1 MNTILG
7 QTKIKKTRVKVI
19 ILMIVLI
26 IIIKIIPN
34 ILLLFGEE
42 KKLVKL
48 AYEKGLEKEYSIN
61 IKKASGKLE
70 YNILDLVKY
79 ANIVNNEVVEY
90 NTDSNINYVIND
102 DSYNVNVK
110 IANINEE
117 EKYTIIYGKNDDL
130 QEEEIENEKN
140 IQFNFSEEG
149 KNSCYIALKR
159 NGEILQDL
167 EWNRDIYYIKSYKK
181 QFLDEV
187 EKKGVGLHLIGTSPS
202 KFIPIFKALGAKYI
216 RADFRMN
223 YIYKEKQDKFDFS
236 APYYNELVK
245 EILKNDTKLLVILGS
260 PGDFLGTDKKVSND
274 EELKLFER
282 YVDAIGNHYTDITD
296 FEVWNEPNG
305 VYTTD
310 EDIEWYAKVVNNTS
324 KLLKEKNK
332 NIKIISGATLYG
344 GKNIQP
350 IEFINKLSEFSGYQ
364 NSDSFSYHI
373 YDFKMKDE
381 LNKEYK
387 TKMSDN
393 KNAINDL
400 GGFIKASNTEFGSST
415 YTNSVNE
422 NEQAIKCVQQFSLGD
437 KYNIE
442 YSIVYNFRNSG
453 REIDEKEHNFGLVD
467 SDYNP
472 KPAYYALKNYY
483 ENTNGAEYIGMLNIA
498 EGLEAHVYDKDGKP
512 KIVAW
517 SNNTSKDIPISYE
530 GFTAKDLYGNEIE
543 NTDGTLT
550 ITTSPV
556 YLDNVEEKYFYQAIS
571 NTAIE
576 KYAELEE
583 KFAEQLQKVPEINQ
597 QIQSLKG
604 QIEQIGKVENKI
616 EEETAKTLMQRHFQ
630 LGNSL
635 INAFQN
641 GRLEIEKVKL
651 SSMLDML
658 NDIGNSYEDLVT
670 VTATTRNADINQAK
684 DLVNEVENI
693 IQSNSDIEIIY
704 PEKILDFSKDFQ
716 EKAEYINGLE
726 EENDIKTGL
735 IVSKNLHS
743 IYLSDWAKEFTNI
756 YIDEYLKNNLI
767 PETYSEKD
775 ITNQD
780 VTVTLNIGNDTKII
794 NNNGSNQY
802 TFKENG
808 EFTFEYER
816 RGRNFRQTIKV
827 DNIDKQSPN
836 ITGVKQG
843 KVYENTVKPIVEDDN
858 LETIRLI
865 QDGRLIENYINKT
878 ELTEEGV
885 YRIEAEDKAGNKTIV
900 NFEIIEN
907 ISKDY
912 IIKEEQIENIQVNT
926 TVEEFRKKL
935 QIESYYTIIRQEQ
948 TLNEKSIIQTGD
960 ILQLE
965 NGTQYPLIV
974 RGDIDKDGK
983 STIRDLLLLKQHV
996 NEESTLED
1004 IQKIAG
1010 DIDLNGK
1017 LDARDVVKLRKL
1029 ILTNN
1034 AP

>member
-1 MNTILG
+1 MKKNS
-7 QTKIKKTRVKVI
+7 IKKFTFLI
-19 ILMIVLI
+19 ILILMILLI
-26 IIIKIIPN
+26 YNLLHNITKGNNINTYTITGRSENFSFSNILSLFNINQEEYIISSSMGEELTQSKSYTINVKVKNRKEDSNYKIIYSN
-34 ILLLFGEE
+34 GIDSYNQELTDNCDVSF
-42 KKLVKL
+42 K
-48 AYEKGLEKEYSIN
+48 LEKE
-61 IKKASGKLE
+61 
-70 YNILDLVKY
+70 
-79 ANIVNNEVVEY
+79 
-90 NTDSNINYVIND
+90 
-102 DSYNVNVK
+102 
-110 IANINEE
+110 
-117 EKYTIIYGKNDDL
+117 GKNQLKIQIIKD
-130 QEEEIENEKN
+130 EI
-140 IQFNFSEEG
+140 IQ
-149 KNSCYIALKR
+149 
-159 NGEILQDL
+159 GE
-167 EWNRDIYYIKSYKK
+167 WSKTIYYLKGYEK
-181 QFLDEV
+181 QFLDEFSNN
-187 EKKGVGLHLIGTSPS
+187 GVGVHFKNGGSEKYEKSIPMLKLLGVKAVRADIAWSQIDDLKGNYNYDNYNEWINELKNENIDIIAILNPQIGQNAGTTKKIDNQEKFDNFM
-202 KFIPIFKALGAKYI
+202 KFIK
-216 RADFRMN
+216 DFVN
-223 YIYKEKQDKFDFS
+223 KFPSIDKFEVL
-236 APYYNELVK
+236 NEPNYSNAYITDEEINWYKKMSIEIANIIK
-245 EILKNDTKLLVILGS
+245 ENNDHKEVILGS
-260 PGDFLGTDKKVSND
+260 TATAMENGDKFLSSINFLNNIYSPINNYLYAYSFHPYDVSN
-274 EELKLFER
+274 
-282 YVDAIGNHYTDITD
+282 I
-296 FEVWNEPNG
+296 
-305 VYTTD
+305 
-310 EDIEWYAKVVNNTS
+310 KV
-324 KLLKEKNK
+324 
-332 NIKIISGATLYG
+332 
-344 GKNIQP
+344 
-350 IEFINKLSEFSGYQ
+350 Q
-364 NSDSFSYHI
+364 NSNMYYKMNEHLNFFNDKGGFSKI
-373 YDFKMKDE
+373 YLTEYGISAYEGNKVTEDMQAQKNVQQSVILDQYQVKSKVLYNLWNTGTNLE
-381 LNKEYK
+381 NKE
-387 TKMSDN
+387 N
-393 KNAINDL
+393 
-400 GGFIKASNTEFGSST
+400 
-415 YTNSVNE
+415 
-422 NEQAIKCVQQFSLGD
+422 
-437 KYNIE
+437 
-442 YSIVYNFRNSG
+442 
-453 REIDEKEHNFGLVD
+453 NFGLL
-467 SDYNP
+467 YNNYTP
-472 KPAYYALKNYY
+472 KPSYYAMKNYY

-802 TFKENG
+802 TFTENG
-808 EFTFEYER
+808 EFTFEYVR
-816 RGRNFRQTIKV
+816 RGRNFRQTVKV

-843 KVYENTVKPIVEDDN
+843 QVYENTVKPIVEDDN

-996 NEESTLED
+996 NEESTLEY

>member
-1 MNTILG
+1 MLKKKNNIIVILS
-7 QTKIKKTRVKVI
+7 VFLVI
-19 ILMIVLI
+19 IMCSIFFTYGNTNI
-26 IIIKIIPN
+26 I
-34 ILLLFGEE
+34 E
-42 KKLVKL
+42 
-48 AYEKGLEKEYSIN
+48 LEN
-61 IKKASGKLE
+61 AS
-70 YNILDLVKY
+70 
-79 ANIVNNEVVEY
+79 NIVYKQDYEVKI
-90 NTDSNINYVIND
+90 SNIN
-102 DSYNVNVK
+102 K
-110 IANINEE
+110 
-117 EKYTIIYGKNDDL
+117 EKYNIEYSVNDKNNYINITDNYKLNL
-130 QEEEIENEKN
+130 QLNKNTENNIVIKVKNQQNKVLDTLEKKVYEVEN
-140 IQFNFSEEG
+140 
-149 KNSCYIALKR
+149 
-159 NGEILQDL
+159 
-167 EWNRDIYYIKSYKK
+167 YKK
-181 QFLDEV
+181 QFLDEFSNNGV
-187 EKKGVGLHLIGTSPS
+187 QVHYINGTREKYELSNKLLINSGARIIRGDFIRIKN
-202 KFIPIFKALGAKYI
+202 KFGDYVFDGYEWVDKLATDNNIKILAMAYQYDVLKEENEMDDYVSFISSIKENFPQIGDI
-216 RADFRMN
+216 EIMN
-223 YIYKEKQDKFDFS
+223 EANFHYKNKQDIEKYSTLIKKIKDMNFRYTNIYPAGMSTPDGDSQNVITSENFYKYLYEAQGFNYLNNIS
-236 APYYNELVK
+236 YHPYANSTKRLNDIIKNHKELNNNYGGFNYLNATEYGVSLVRYPEKEQADELVK
-245 EILKNDTKLLVILGS
+245 QNVTLEKDHKLKILYSFWSMD
-260 PGDFLGTDKKVSND
+260 SN
-274 EELKLFER
+274 
-282 YVDAIGNHYTDITD
+282 
-296 FEVWNEPNG
+296 
-305 VYTTD
+305 
-310 EDIEWYAKVVNNTS
+310 
-324 KLLKEKNK
+324 
-332 NIKIISGATLYG
+332 
-344 GKNIQP
+344 
-350 IEFINKLSEFSGYQ
+350 INSQ
-364 NSDSFSYHI
+364 
-373 YDFKMKDE
+373 
-381 LNKEYK
+381 
-387 TKMSDN
+387 
-393 KNAINDL
+393 
-400 GGFIKASNTEFGSST
+400 
-415 YTNSVNE
+415 
-422 NEQAIKCVQQFSLGD
+422 
-437 KYNIE
+437 
-442 YSIVYNFRNSG
+442 
-453 REIDEKEHNFGLVD
+453 FGLLRN
-467 SDYNP
+467 DYTP
-472 KPAYYALKNYY
+472 RPSYYAMKNYY
-483 ENTNGAEYIGMLNIA
+483 ENTNGAEYIGTLNIA

-517 SNNTSKDIPISYE
+517 SNNTSKDILISYE

-583 KFAEQLQKVPEINQ
+583 KFAEQLQKLPEINQ

-843 KVYENTVKPIVEDDN
+843 QVYENTVKPIVEDDN

-974 RGDIDKDGK
+974 RGDIDKDGNA
-983 STIRDLLLLKQHV
+983 TIRDLLLLKQHI

>member
-1 MNTILG
+1 MTRRKRTIAKEKNNIIVILS
-7 QTKIKKTRVKVI
+7 VFLVI
-19 ILMIVLI
+19 IMCSIFFTYGNTNI
-26 IIIKIIPN
+26 I
-34 ILLLFGEE
+34 E
-42 KKLVKL
+42 
-48 AYEKGLEKEYSIN
+48 LEN
-61 IKKASGKLE
+61 AS
-70 YNILDLVKY
+70 
-79 ANIVNNEVVEY
+79 NIVYKQDYEVKI
-90 NTDSNINYVIND
+90 SNIN
-102 DSYNVNVK
+102 K
-110 IANINEE
+110 
-117 EKYTIIYGKNDDL
+117 EKYNIEYSVNDKNNYINITDNYKLNL
-130 QEEEIENEKN
+130 QLNKNTENNIVIKVKNQQNKVLDTLEKKVYEVEN
-140 IQFNFSEEG
+140 
-149 KNSCYIALKR
+149 
-159 NGEILQDL
+159 
-167 EWNRDIYYIKSYKK
+167 YKK
-181 QFLDEV
+181 QFLDEFSNNGV
-187 EKKGVGLHLIGTSPS
+187 QVHYINGTREKYELSNKLLINSGARIIRGDFIRIKN
-202 KFIPIFKALGAKYI
+202 KFGDYVFDGYEWVDKLATDNNIKILAMAYQYDVLKEENEMDDYVSFISSIKENFPQIGDI
-216 RADFRMN
+216 EIMN
-223 YIYKEKQDKFDFS
+223 EANFHYKNKQDIEKYSTLIKKIKDMNFRYTNIYPAGMSTPDGDSQNVITSENFYKYLYEAQGFNYLNNIS
-236 APYYNELVK
+236 YHPYANSTKRLNDIIKNHKELNNNYGGFNYLNATEYGVSLVRYPEKEQADELVK
-245 EILKNDTKLLVILGS
+245 QNVTLEKDHKLKILYSFWSMD
-260 PGDFLGTDKKVSND
+260 SN
-274 EELKLFER
+274 
-282 YVDAIGNHYTDITD
+282 
-296 FEVWNEPNG
+296 
-305 VYTTD
+305 
-310 EDIEWYAKVVNNTS
+310 
-324 KLLKEKNK
+324 
-332 NIKIISGATLYG
+332 
-344 GKNIQP
+344 
-350 IEFINKLSEFSGYQ
+350 INSQ
-364 NSDSFSYHI
+364 
-373 YDFKMKDE
+373 
-381 LNKEYK
+381 
-387 TKMSDN
+387 
-393 KNAINDL
+393 
-400 GGFIKASNTEFGSST
+400 
-415 YTNSVNE
+415 
-422 NEQAIKCVQQFSLGD
+422 
-437 KYNIE
+437 
-442 YSIVYNFRNSG
+442 
-453 REIDEKEHNFGLVD
+453 FGLLRN
-467 SDYNP
+467 DYTP
-472 KPAYYALKNYY
+472 RPSYYAMKNYY
-483 ENTNGAEYIGMLNIA
+483 ENTNGAEYIGTLNIV

-658 NDIGNSYEDLVT
+658 NNIGNSYEDLVT

-693 IQSNSDIEIIY
+693 IQTNSDIEIIY

-743 IYLSDWAKEFTNI
+743 IYLSNWAKEFTNI

-780 VTVTLNIGNDTKII
+780 VTVTLNIGNDAQII

-802 TFKENG
+802 TFTENG
-808 EFTFEYER
+808 EFTFEYVR
-816 RGRNFRQTIKV
+816 RGRNFRQTVKV

-836 ITGVKQG
+836 IIGVKQG
-843 KVYENTVKPIVEDDN
+843 QVYENTVKPIVEDDN

-1010 DIDLNGK
+1010 NIDLNGK

>member
-1 MNTILG
+1 MLKKKNNIIVILS
-7 QTKIKKTRVKVI
+7 VFLVI
-19 ILMIVLI
+19 IMCSIFFTYGNTNI
-26 IIIKIIPN
+26 I
-34 ILLLFGEE
+34 E
-42 KKLVKL
+42 
-48 AYEKGLEKEYSIN
+48 LEN
-61 IKKASGKLE
+61 AS
-70 YNILDLVKY
+70 
-79 ANIVNNEVVEY
+79 NIVYKQDYEVKI
-90 NTDSNINYVIND
+90 SNIN
-102 DSYNVNVK
+102 K
-110 IANINEE
+110 
-117 EKYTIIYGKNDDL
+117 EKYNIEYSVNDKNNYINITDNYKLNL
-130 QEEEIENEKN
+130 QLNKNTENNIVIKVKNQQNKVLDTLEKKVYEVEN
-140 IQFNFSEEG
+140 
-149 KNSCYIALKR
+149 
-159 NGEILQDL
+159 
-167 EWNRDIYYIKSYKK
+167 YKK
-181 QFLDEV
+181 QFLDEFSNNGV
-187 EKKGVGLHLIGTSPS
+187 QVHYINGTREKYELSNKLLINSGARIIRGDFIRIKN
-202 KFIPIFKALGAKYI
+202 KFGDYVFDGYEWVDKLATDNNIKILAMAYQYDVLKEENEMDDYVSFISSIKENFPQIGDI
-216 RADFRMN
+216 EIMN
-223 YIYKEKQDKFDFS
+223 EANFHYKNKQDIEKYSTLIKKIKDMNFRYTNIYPAGMSTPDGDSQNVITSENFYKYLYEAQGFNYLNNIS
-236 APYYNELVK
+236 YHPYANSTKRLNDIIKNHKELNNNYGGFNYLNATEYGVSLVRYPEKEQADELVK
-245 EILKNDTKLLVILGS
+245 QNVTLEKDHKLKILYSFWSMD
-260 PGDFLGTDKKVSND
+260 SN
-274 EELKLFER
+274 
-282 YVDAIGNHYTDITD
+282 
-296 FEVWNEPNG
+296 
-305 VYTTD
+305 
-310 EDIEWYAKVVNNTS
+310 
-324 KLLKEKNK
+324 
-332 NIKIISGATLYG
+332 
-344 GKNIQP
+344 
-350 IEFINKLSEFSGYQ
+350 INSQ
-364 NSDSFSYHI
+364 
-373 YDFKMKDE
+373 
-381 LNKEYK
+381 
-387 TKMSDN
+387 
-393 KNAINDL
+393 
-400 GGFIKASNTEFGSST
+400 
-415 YTNSVNE
+415 
-422 NEQAIKCVQQFSLGD
+422 
-437 KYNIE
+437 
-442 YSIVYNFRNSG
+442 
-453 REIDEKEHNFGLVD
+453 FGLLRN
-467 SDYNP
+467 DYTP
-472 KPAYYALKNYY
+472 RPSYYAMKNYY
-483 ENTNGAEYIGMLNIA
+483 ENTNGAEYIGTLNIA

-794 NNNGSNQY
+794 NNNGNNQY

-816 RGRNFRQTIKV
+816 RGRNFRQTVKV
-827 DNIDKQSPN
+827 DNVDKQSPN

-843 KVYENTVKPIVEDDN
+843 QVYENTVKPIIEDDN

-878 ELTEEGV
+878 ELTEEGI

>member
-1 MNTILG
+1 MLKKKNNIIVILS
-7 QTKIKKTRVKVI
+7 VFLVI
-19 ILMIVLI
+19 IMCSIFFTYGNTNI
-26 IIIKIIPN
+26 I
-34 ILLLFGEE
+34 E
-42 KKLVKL
+42 
-48 AYEKGLEKEYSIN
+48 LEN
-61 IKKASGKLE
+61 AS
-70 YNILDLVKY
+70 
-79 ANIVNNEVVEY
+79 NIVYKQDYEVKI
-90 NTDSNINYVIND
+90 SNIN
-102 DSYNVNVK
+102 K
-110 IANINEE
+110 
-117 EKYTIIYGKNDDL
+117 EKYNIEYSVNDKNNYINITDNYKLNL
-130 QEEEIENEKN
+130 QLNKNTENNIVIKVKNQQNKVLDTLEKKVYEVEN
-140 IQFNFSEEG
+140 
-149 KNSCYIALKR
+149 
-159 NGEILQDL
+159 
-167 EWNRDIYYIKSYKK
+167 YKK
-181 QFLDEV
+181 QFLDEFSNNGV
-187 EKKGVGLHLIGTSPS
+187 QVHYINGTREKYELSNKLLINSGARIIRGDFIRIKN
-202 KFIPIFKALGAKYI
+202 KFGDYVFDGYEWVDKLATDNNIKILAMAYQYDVLKEENEMDDYVSFISSIKENFPQIGDI
-216 RADFRMN
+216 EIMN
-223 YIYKEKQDKFDFS
+223 EANFHYKNKQDIEKYSTLIKKIKDMNFRYTNIYPAGMSTPDGDSQNVITSENFYKYLYEAQGFNYLNNIS
-236 APYYNELVK
+236 YHPYANSTKRLNDIIKNHKELNNNYGGFNYLNATEYGVSLVRYPEKEQADELVK
-245 EILKNDTKLLVILGS
+245 QNVTLEKDHKLKILYSFWSMD
-260 PGDFLGTDKKVSND
+260 SN
-274 EELKLFER
+274 
-282 YVDAIGNHYTDITD
+282 
-296 FEVWNEPNG
+296 
-305 VYTTD
+305 
-310 EDIEWYAKVVNNTS
+310 
-324 KLLKEKNK
+324 
-332 NIKIISGATLYG
+332 
-344 GKNIQP
+344 
-350 IEFINKLSEFSGYQ
+350 INSQ
-364 NSDSFSYHI
+364 
-373 YDFKMKDE
+373 
-381 LNKEYK
+381 
-387 TKMSDN
+387 
-393 KNAINDL
+393 
-400 GGFIKASNTEFGSST
+400 
-415 YTNSVNE
+415 
-422 NEQAIKCVQQFSLGD
+422 
-437 KYNIE
+437 
-442 YSIVYNFRNSG
+442 
-453 REIDEKEHNFGLVD
+453 FGLLRN
-467 SDYNP
+467 DYTP
-472 KPAYYALKNYY
+472 RPSYYAMKNYY
-483 ENTNGAEYIGMLNIA
+483 ENTNGAEYIGTLNIV

-843 KVYENTVKPIVEDDN
+843 QVYENTVKPIVEDDN

>member
-1 MNTILG
+1 MKKRKNIIMISISIIIVLFFLL
-7 QTKIKKTRVKVI
+7 KIIPVI
-19 ILMIVLI
+19 ILNIAYGKKDFNSDIQSKISFQYTIQDLI
-26 IIIKIIPN
+26 
-34 ILLLFGEE
+34 
-42 KKLVKL
+42 
-48 AYEKGLEKEYSIN
+48 
-61 IKKASGKLE
+61 
-70 YNILDLVKY
+70 KY
-79 ANIVNNEVVEY
+79 AT
-90 NTDSNINYVIND
+90 NT
-102 DSYNVNVK
+102 
-110 IANINEE
+110 NINEE
-117 EKYTIIYGKNDDL
+117 EVTIEKRNKLPYVVEGQSYILDVFLIKTNEQYQYSIEWGND
-130 QEEEIENEKN
+130 EEKKEEVIENSKRIEIPLKK
-140 IQFNFSEEG
+140 EG
-149 KNSCYIALKR
+149 LNTYYIKIKR
-159 NGEILQDL
+159 NGEVIQESQD
-167 EWNRDIYYIKSYKK
+167 NINYIRPYQK
-181 QFLDEV
+181 QYLDELQKDGIATHFAHGWDSI
-187 EKKGVGLHLIGTSPS
+187 EYIDLLKYLGVQNVRDDIMITT
-202 KFIPIFKALGAKYI
+202 IFKKDGSENFSTYDKWIPKLKENDINLLG
-216 RADFRMN
+216 
-223 YIYKEKQDKFDFS
+223 
-236 APYYNELVK
+236 
-245 EILKNDTKLLVILGS
+245 ILNTNPASWL
-260 PGDFLGTDKKVSND
+260 FGTDGKISSD
-274 EELKLFER
+274 EEVQQLENYVLKISNR
-282 YVDAIGNHYTDITD
+282 YPEIEYMEII
-296 FEVWNEPNG
+296 NEPNG
-305 VYTTD
+305 YYTT
-310 EDIEWYAKVVNNTS
+310 ESDIYWYTKAIEETQNN
-324 KLLKEKNK
+324 LLKNNK
-332 NIKIISGATLYG
+332 NIKILIGSTMTPDASYDKRLPSEQFL
-344 GKNIQP
+344 KKVLENIQVY
-350 IEFINKLSEFSGYQ
+350 KKSKYLSF
-364 NSDSFSYHI
+364 HI
-373 YDFKMKDE
+373 YDKKNTGI
-381 LNKEYK
+381 LNERFRNVQK
-387 TKMSDN
+387 THYDL
-393 KNAINDL
+393 INDY
-400 GGFIKASNTEFGSST
+400 GGFIKPAVTEFGDT
-415 YTNSVNE
+415 TVNIGSNEEQQAIRFVQQSILQKE
-422 NEQAIKCVQQFSLGD
+422 NEIYIA
-437 KYNIE
+437 
-442 YSIVYNFRNSG
+442 YNFKDKGTDITEGEDNYG
-453 REIDEKEHNFGLVD
+453 IVKN
-467 SDYNP
+467 DYTP
-472 KPAYYALKNYY
+472 KPAYYAMKNYY
-483 ENTNGAEYIGMLNIA
+483 ENTNGAEYIGTLNIA
-498 EGLEAHVYDKDGKP
+498 DGLEAHVYDKDGKP

-517 SNNTSKDIPISYE
+517 SNNTSKDILISYE

-843 KVYENTVKPIVEDDN
+843 QVYENTVKPIVEDDN

>member
-1 MNTILG
+1 MKKRKNIIMISISIIIVLFFLL
-7 QTKIKKTRVKVI
+7 KIIPVI
-19 ILMIVLI
+19 ILNIAYGKKDFNSNIQSKISFQYTIQDLI
-26 IIIKIIPN
+26 
-34 ILLLFGEE
+34 
-42 KKLVKL
+42 
-48 AYEKGLEKEYSIN
+48 
-61 IKKASGKLE
+61 
-70 YNILDLVKY
+70 KY
-79 ANIVNNEVVEY
+79 AT
-90 NTDSNINYVIND
+90 NT
-102 DSYNVNVK
+102 
-110 IANINEE
+110 NINEE
-117 EKYTIIYGKNDDL
+117 EITIEKQNKLPYVVEGQPYIIDIFLTKTNQQDHYSIEWGND
-130 QEEEIENEKN
+130 EEKREEVIENSKRIEIPLKK
-140 IQFNFSEEG
+140 EG
-149 KNSCYIALKR
+149 LNTYYIRIKR
-159 NGEILQDL
+159 NGEVIQENQD
-167 EWNRDIYYIKSYKK
+167 NISYIKPYQK
-181 QFLDEV
+181 QYLDELQKDGVATHFAHGWDSIEYVDLLKYLGVQNVRDDIMITTIFKKDGSENFSTYDKWIPKLKENDINLLGILNTNPASWLFGNDCKISNIEEVNQYTNYV
-187 EKKGVGLHLIGTSPS
+187 EKVLNRFQGIIGV
-202 KFIPIFKALGAKYI
+202 
-216 RADFRMN
+216 
-223 YIYKEKQDKFDFS
+223 E
-236 APYYNELVK
+236 
-245 EILKNDTKLLVILGS
+245 VI
-260 PGDFLGTDKKVSND
+260 
-274 EELKLFER
+274 
-282 YVDAIGNHYTDITD
+282 
-296 FEVWNEPNG
+296 NEPNG
-305 VYTTD
+305 YYHTDDDVY
-310 EDIEWYAKVVNNTS
+310 WYTQTVKSVEQKINNEKVKILAGSTS
-324 KLLKEKNK
+324 TSDNVTEGKLLSQDFIGKMFQYESKYQYISSHFYDQSNKGILNNRFKNLENIHK
-332 NIKIISGATLYG
+332 NI
-344 GKNIQP
+344 
-350 IEFINKLSEFSGYQ
+350 INE
-364 NSDSFSYHI
+364 N
-373 YDFKMKDE
+373 
-381 LNKEYK
+381 
-387 TKMSDN
+387 
-393 KNAINDL
+393 
-400 GGFIKASNTEFGSST
+400 GGFTTLSITEFGDTTYKAGST
-415 YTNSVNE
+415 EEQQAKRIVQQSILTNQNHNIYNYMYNFKDYGTNTNSAEDNY
-422 NEQAIKCVQQFSLGD
+422 G
-437 KYNIE
+437 
-442 YSIVYNFRNSG
+442 IV
-453 REIDEKEHNFGLVD
+453 KK
-467 SDYNP
+467 DYTP

-483 ENTNGAEYIGMLNIA
+483 ENTNGAEYIGTLNIA

-583 KFAEQLQKVPEINQ
+583 KFAEQLQKLPEINQ

-843 KVYENTVKPIVEDDN
+843 QVYENTVKPIVEDDN

-974 RGDIDKDGK
+974 RGDIDKDGNA
-983 STIRDLLLLKQHV
+983 TIRDLLLLKQHI

>member
-1 MNTILG
+1 MCSIFFTYGNTN
-7 QTKIKKTRVKVI
+7 I
-19 ILMIVLI
+19 I
-26 IIIKIIPN
+26 
-34 ILLLFGEE
+34 E
-42 KKLVKL
+42 
-48 AYEKGLEKEYSIN
+48 LEN
-61 IKKASGKLE
+61 AS
-70 YNILDLVKY
+70 
-79 ANIVNNEVVEY
+79 NIVYKQDYEVKI
-90 NTDSNINYVIND
+90 SNIN
-102 DSYNVNVK
+102 K
-110 IANINEE
+110 
-117 EKYTIIYGKNDDL
+117 EKYNIEYSVNDKNNYINITDNYKLNL
-130 QEEEIENEKN
+130 QLNKNTENNIVIKVKNQQNKVLDTLEKKVYEVEN
-140 IQFNFSEEG
+140 
-149 KNSCYIALKR
+149 
-159 NGEILQDL
+159 
-167 EWNRDIYYIKSYKK
+167 YKK
-181 QFLDEV
+181 QFLDEFSNNGV
-187 EKKGVGLHLIGTSPS
+187 QVHYINGTREKYELSNKLLINSGARIIRGDFIRIKN
-202 KFIPIFKALGAKYI
+202 KFGDYVFDGYEWVDKLATDNNIKILAMAYQYDVLKEENEMDDYVSFISSIKENFPQIGDI
-216 RADFRMN
+216 EIMN
-223 YIYKEKQDKFDFS
+223 EANFHYKNKQDIEKYSTLIKKIKDMNFRYTNIYPAGMSTPDGDSQNVITSENFYKYLYEAQGFNYLNNIS
-236 APYYNELVK
+236 YHPYANSTKRLNDIIKNHKELNNNYGGFNYLNATEYGVSLVRYPEKEQADELVK
-245 EILKNDTKLLVILGS
+245 QNVTLEKDHKLKILYSFWSMD
-260 PGDFLGTDKKVSND
+260 SN
-274 EELKLFER
+274 
-282 YVDAIGNHYTDITD
+282 
-296 FEVWNEPNG
+296 
-305 VYTTD
+305 
-310 EDIEWYAKVVNNTS
+310 
-324 KLLKEKNK
+324 
-332 NIKIISGATLYG
+332 
-344 GKNIQP
+344 
-350 IEFINKLSEFSGYQ
+350 INSQ
-364 NSDSFSYHI
+364 
-373 YDFKMKDE
+373 
-381 LNKEYK
+381 
-387 TKMSDN
+387 
-393 KNAINDL
+393 
-400 GGFIKASNTEFGSST
+400 
-415 YTNSVNE
+415 
-422 NEQAIKCVQQFSLGD
+422 
-437 KYNIE
+437 
-442 YSIVYNFRNSG
+442 
-453 REIDEKEHNFGLVD
+453 FGLLRN
-467 SDYNP
+467 DYTP
-472 KPAYYALKNYY
+472 RPSYYAMKNYY
-483 ENTNGAEYIGMLNIA
+483 ENTNGAEYIGTLNIV

-658 NDIGNSYEDLVT
+658 NNIGNSYEDLVT

-693 IQSNSDIEIIY
+693 IQTNSDIEIIY

-743 IYLSDWAKEFTNI
+743 IYLSNWAKEFTNI

-780 VTVTLNIGNDTKII
+780 VTVTLNIGNDAQII

-802 TFKENG
+802 TFTENG
-808 EFTFEYER
+808 EFTFEYVR
-816 RGRNFRQTIKV
+816 RGRNFRQTVKV

-836 ITGVKQG
+836 IIGVKQG
-843 KVYENTVKPIVEDDN
+843 QVYENTVKPIVEDDN

-1010 DIDLNGK
+1010 NIDLNGK